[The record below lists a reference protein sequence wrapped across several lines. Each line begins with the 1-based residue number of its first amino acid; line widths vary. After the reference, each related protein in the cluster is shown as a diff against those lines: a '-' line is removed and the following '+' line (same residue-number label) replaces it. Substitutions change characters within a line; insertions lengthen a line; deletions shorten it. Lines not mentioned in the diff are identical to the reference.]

1 MHRIRPFTSWA
12 KWVLGLILA
21 VTTTGC
27 LAAAAAGAG
36 GAIYLTDRGAESLVN
51 ASVDE
56 TYEAA
61 RAVFSEMGIRETR
74 NTTEGDKRELQGS
87 INDLEIDVDIERKD
101 ETTRVE
107 VTANKTRVTWDKDYA
122 RSLLQKI
129 VAKASS

>member
-1 MHRIRPFTSWA
+1 MNRMRPFTTLGKWA
-12 KWVLGLILA
+12 LGLTLA

-51 ASVDE
+51 ASLDE

-61 RAVFSEMGIRETR
+61 RETFSEMGIRETK

-122 RSLLQKI
+122 RSILQKI
-129 VAKASS
+129 VERAQ